1 MNAAR
6 NILLHN
12 IKLKK
17 ESHQEQKWRHVSFL
31 MEHRLL
37 KHIYYTFLSVY
48 VILSVPQTALILSGS
63 ELLKFAFMHLRDEN
77 NWQAQKI

>member
-1 MNAAR
+1 
-6 NILLHN
+6 
-12 IKLKK
+12 
-17 ESHQEQKWRHVSFL
+17 

-77 NWQAQKI
+77 N